1 MKSFKQIIV
10 FFIVTLL
17 SGYVLANEENNPRFF
32 AENLCLQ
39 VKFFQG
45 QPLSDLALLTKLGVK
60 WVREEDRWHLVEAVP
75 GRYKPFSASLQK
87 RLAFYKAYDI
97 GVIFILGYENPE
109 AYPNTAK
116 NPANFVNIAAYAN
129 YAAHMA
135 TMLKASGVKF
145 KLELW
150 NEPHNAAFAKKEAL
164 GGQWHGKP
172 PSPWVD
178 HYMKMVAAAVK
189 AIKSVD
195 PQIQV
200 MVNDDLWI
208 IQYFFLDK
216 GLPAALD
223 GLSVHPY
230 NGGRPPEITAVQA
243 DTEWTKPYQVVD
255 KDRSFSSAVRR
266 LKSHAKLRMGKV
278 PRLWITEWGWRVGEK
293 APDGAIVS
301 AERIADYLPR
311 AFILAEA
318 AGVESTCWFSAQ
330 DVVDGEMG
338 LKTNDG
344 ELRPAFYAYQQLS
357 RQLAEKA
364 FVGEIKAEK
373 RFNKA
378 FLFKGKT
385 DWVVT
390 TWRTAADAD
399 DQAVHYQKITRQ
411 QHVPTC
417 IN

>member
-1 MKSFKQIIV
+1 MGLFKQIIV
-10 FFIVTLL
+10 FFIVTIS
-17 SGYVLANEENNPRFF
+17 SGNVFAADVNKSRLF

-45 QPLSDLALLTKLGVK
+45 QPLSDLTLLTKLGVK
-60 WVREEDRWHLVEAVP
+60 WVREEDRWELIETVP
-75 GRYKPFSASLQK
+75 GQYKPLSASLKK
-87 RLAFYKAYDI
+87 RLAFYKAHGI
-97 GVIFILGYENPE
+97 GVIFILGYENPK
-109 AYPNTAK
+109 AYPNSVEK
-116 NPANFVNIAAYAN
+116 PAHFVNSEAYAN

-135 TMLKASGVKF
+135 KALQASGVKF

-150 NEPHNAAFAKKEAL
+150 NEPHNAAFAKKEVL
-164 GGQWHGKP
+164 GGQWNGKP

-178 HYMKMVAAAVK
+178 HYIKMVTAAVK

-195 PQIQV
+195 SQIPV
-200 MVNDDLWI
+200 MVNDDMWI

-266 LKSHAKLRMGKV
+266 LKSHAQSRMGKI
-278 PRLWITEWGWRVGEK
+278 PKLWITEWGWRVGEK
-293 APDGAIVS
+293 SPDGAIVD
-301 AERIADYLPR
+301 AKRIADYLPR

-344 ELRPAFYAYQQLS
+344 QLRPAFYAYEQLS
-357 RQLAEKA
+357 RQLSEKA
-364 FVGEIKAEK
+364 FVCEVQAEK
-373 RFNKA
+373 PFNKA

-385 DWVVT
+385 DTVVT
-390 TWRTAADAD
+390 TWQTAADAD
-399 DQAVHYQKITRQ
+399 DQAVHYQQITQQ
-411 QHVPTC
+411 QHVPAC